1 MLHSVKMAEALQW
14 VPTTQQQQQQQKNLF
29 GAQQYPGK
37 RTSRILKRCRTQ
49 YQEFISG
56 NDLLSVASVL
66 ERVATR
72 TVPLLTADV
81 KTRKL
86 VGVSREIMWSP

>member
-1 MLHSVKMAEALQW
+1 MGTDHS
-14 VPTTQQQQQQQKNLF
+14 TTITKKLF